1 MNNRMVICLVA
12 RRIWTHGLGGMETHC
27 RSLAEELLRQG
38 HTVYIVTTAHPNKQ
52 IQETQFGA
60 HIHYLPKT
68 PPGDYSQEWW
78 RASRHWGKEH
88 VNALGVEAILS
99 MSLAGQSMVGIPN
112 GPPFFLIVHGYGWRQ
127 LKSFWHDSRGWRRL
141 IEFPRAAVWVMAE
154 MPRWRSALR
163 KATGVLAVSRELCG
177 QLRRYRTHFVPNV
190 TDTTRFSPVPSSR
203 AEIRTALGISET
215 DLVALMVGTVNWQK
229 GVDLGLRA
237 CAEVAAEM
245 RGLRVLLIGD
255 GPTLGPVTRWART
268 EAPHL
273 LVSYLGPKRNDE
285 LPPYYAAADV
295 FLFPSRRQEGLPTT
309 VLEAMATGLPVIATR
324 SGGTPTAVRD
334 GETGL
339 LTSIDDSHGFTEAL
353 RTLVHDPAR
362 RQTLGA
368 AGRRAAEETFDVR
381 IVVAQLVEI
390 MRTTSQTREVA

>member
-1 MNNRMVICLVA
+1 MVICLVA

-27 RSLAEELLRQG
+27 CSLTEELVRQD
-38 HTVYIVTTAHPNKQ
+38 HTVHILTTSHPSGLTE
-52 IQETQFGA
+52 ETQLGA
-60 HIHYLPKT
+60 HIHYLSGT
-68 PPGDYSQEWW
+68 PPGNYSRAWW
-78 RASRHWGKEH
+78 RGSRVWGLE
-88 VNALGVEAILS
+88 NFGTLGVEAVLS
-99 MSLAGQSMVGIPN
+99 MSMAGQAMVEIPDA
-112 GPPFFLIVHGYGWRQ
+112 PPIFVIIHGYGWPQ
-127 LKSFWHDSRGWRRL
+127 IKSFWHDSRGL
-141 IEFPRAAVWVMAE
+141 GKVLKFPRHAVWLLAKTV
-154 MPRWRSALR
+154 SAQSTLR
-163 KATGVLAVSRELCG
+163 KVAGVLAVSRELCG

-237 CAEVAAEM
+237 CAEIAAEM

-390 MRTTSQTREVA
+390 MRTTSQTRELA